1 MTITEKQVNQALSH
15 VDDPDLGQ
23 DLVSLKMIDNIVID
37 GNKVQFDLVL
47 TTPACPM
54 RNRMREDCIN
64 AIHQYISN
72 DVEVQV
78 NLKAKV
84 RNIAPPSELTG
95 VKNTILVAS
104 GKGGVGKSTVA
115 ANLAVALAKTGA
127 RVGLLDADF
136 YGPSIPM
143 MFRLSKVPI
152 QGIER
157 DGKTY
162 MLPVVKYDVQL
173 MSVGFM
179 MEPDKALVWRG
190 PMVSGALKQLA
201 TETAWNDVDYL
212 VVDLPPGT
220 GDVQLTVAQS
230 LPVSGAVVVSTPQQ
244 VALSDVRR
252 AVEMFRAEEIN
263 IPILGFVENMAYF
276 TPAELPENKYYI
288 FGNGGC
294 RRLSEQMNI
303 PLLGEI
309 PLVQSIA
316 EGGDNGEPAALD
328 EKSPEG
334 AAFMHI
340 AGEVAKQLSLIQF
353 NKKK

>member
-54 RNRMREDCIN
+54 RNRMRDDCIN

-288 FGNGGC
+288 FGKGGC

>member
-1 MTITEKQVNQALSH
+1 MEFTVKQVTDALSH
-15 VDDPDLGQ
+15 VNDPDLGQ

-37 GNKVQFDLVL
+37 GNKVGFDLVL

-54 RNRMREDCIN
+54 RHKMKDECIA
-64 AIHQYISN
+64 AIHQYVDAGI
-72 DVEVQV
+72 EVSV
-78 NLKAKV
+78 NLTAKV
-84 RNIAPPSELTG
+84 RPINKPSELTG

-136 YGPSIPM
+136 YGPSVPM
-143 MFRLSKVPI
+143 MFQLGKQAI
-152 QGIER
+152 QGIEK
-157 DGKTY
+157 DGKTL
-162 MLPVVKYDVQL
+162 MLPVMKYGIQL

-179 MEPDKALVWRG
+179 MDPNKALIWRG

-201 TETAWNDVDYL
+201 TETAWDDVDYL

-220 GDVQLTVAQS
+220 GDVQITIAQS

-244 VALSDVRR
+244 IALADVIR
-252 AVEMFRAEEIN
+252 AVEMFQAPEIN

-276 TPAELPENKYYI
+276 TPAELPGNKYYI
-288 FGNGGC
+288 FGKNGC
-294 RRLSEQMNI
+294 KNLSEQMNI

-309 PLVQSIA
+309 PLVQSIS
-316 EGGDNGEPAALD
+316 EGGDSGEPVALD
-328 EKSPEG
+328 ENTPEG
-334 AAFMHI
+334 AAFMQM
-340 AGEVAKQLSLIQF
+340 AGEVAKQLSIVQHR
-353 NKKK
+353 K

>member
-340 AGEVAKQLSLIQF
+340 AGEVAKQLSLIHF